1 MFWVSIIYTI
11 VTEFGE
17 KLKVLSFDFSI
28 MRNIVAPVFIKSL
41 PIKLICCGSLNLVY
55 LLTSIAINLQCFL

>member
-11 VTEFGE
+11 VTEFCE